1 MYKVNITQTNPHTFG
16 IYLSSGYYYF
26 KLYWIDVENA
36 GWYLDI
42 KDSDL
47 NNLVCG
53 IPLVCNTNLTRQY
66 KYKVPFDLIIYSEQ
80 NYNPGRY
87 ELQQMEMII
96 NE

>member
-1 MYKVNITQTNPHTFG
+1 MYKINITQTNPHTFG

-26 KLYWIDVENA
+26 KLYWIDAENA

-66 KYKVPFDLIIYSEQ
+66 KYKVPSVPVNFSLSITLTLLLPSTR
-80 NYNPGRY
+80 NYFV
-87 ELQQMEMII
+87 
-96 NE
+96 